1 MSFVERLMVSA
12 PAILFALTVH
22 EYAHGWV
29 AERLGDPTARQA
41 GRLTFNPLAH
51 LDPIGTLMLFLV
63 HFGWAKPVPVDP
75 YNLRNPKRDMMWIAL
90 AGPVANILL
99 AALCGQVLK
108 GLFGVGM
115 TFEVLIRMLYYGVLI
130 NLFLAVFNLLPIPPL
145 DGSKILMGL
154 LPPEQAFQFAQLE
167 RSGPLILIGVLM
179 FDQWVY
185 PILSKT
191 IVPAVYLVRDL
202 MIG

>member
-1 MSFVERLMVSA
+1 MSSLESLILWA

-29 AERLGDPTARQA
+29 ADRLGDPTAREA

-63 HFGWAKPVPVDP
+63 HFGWAKPVPVNP
-75 YNLRNPKRDMMWIAL
+75 YNLRNPKRDMIWVSL

-99 AALCGQVLK
+99 AVLCAQVLK
-108 GLFGVGM
+108 GLFSMGI
-115 TFEVLIRMLYYGVLI
+115 TSDVLFRMLYYGVLI
-130 NLFLAVFNLLPIPPL
+130 NLILAVFNLIPIPPL

-154 LPPEQAFQFAQLE
+154 LPPEQAFRFAQLE
-167 RSGPLILIGVLM
+167 RSGPVILIVLVM
-179 FDQWVY
+179 FNRWV

-191 IVPAVYLVRDL
+191 IDTAVSLLSSL